1 MPNQLGKLRT
11 PPSNQTKK
19 RKNQREKENIG
30 ETTEPKRV
38 FVHVCLCVCV
48 WEEKKPCLLSQS
60 SSGIIEQQKMP
71 KCTQT
76 EQPECLAGG
85 TAMVKKSLANRLS
98 ARVPTSLTQNSHLRL
113 PLPRPLQSKHC
124 RHIKHSYT
132 FLTINLNG
140 KDCSFL
146 LP

>member
-1 MPNQLGKLRT
+1 
-11 PPSNQTKK
+11 
-19 RKNQREKENIG
+19 
-30 ETTEPKRV
+30 
-38 FVHVCLCVCV
+38 
-48 WEEKKPCLLSQS
+48 
-60 SSGIIEQQKMP
+60 MP

-76 EQPECLAGG
+76 EQPKCLAGDIDV
-85 TAMVKKSLANRLS
+85 VKKSLANRLS
-98 ARVPTSLTQNSHLRL
+98 ARAPTLVTQNSHLPL

>member
-1 MPNQLGKLRT
+1 
-11 PPSNQTKK
+11 
-19 RKNQREKENIG
+19 
-30 ETTEPKRV
+30 
-38 FVHVCLCVCV
+38 
-48 WEEKKPCLLSQS
+48 
-60 SSGIIEQQKMP
+60 MP

-76 EQPECLAGG
+76 ECLAGG
-85 TAMVKKSLANRLS
+85 IDVVKKSLANRLS
-98 ARVPTSLTQNSHLRL
+98 ARAPTSVTQNSHLPL